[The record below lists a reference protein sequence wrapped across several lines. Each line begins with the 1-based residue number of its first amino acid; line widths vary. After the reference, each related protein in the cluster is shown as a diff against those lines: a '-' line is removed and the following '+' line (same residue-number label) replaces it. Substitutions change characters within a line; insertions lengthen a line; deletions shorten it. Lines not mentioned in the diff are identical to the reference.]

1 MIYLLP
7 ISHTP
12 AIDSQLNT
20 LKRSSENRSTDPY
33 CLKAYFLKM
42 SHKPS
47 EKILVLQKVNCQLK

>member
-42 SHKPS
+42 SHISPVKKS
-47 EKILVLQKVNCQLK
+47 WCCRKSIIS